1 MIHSLTIQG
10 YQSVRKRTDLTL
22 GRFTVVTGPTG
33 SGKTSL
39 IRALRLL
46 AFNQRGTSYISH
58 GEKLASVVMGFP
70 VPGVQ
75 PYCAVGIHRGQRG
88 TDKYIIATMPE
99 EGEHTEQEEF
109 TKLGGKVPEQIA
121 ALLRLTDLNFAGQFD
136 RPFLLDDS
144 GSEVAR
150 VLGRLTNVTVIFEA
164 AREGSRRK
172 GEVARDLKKAEAEIA
187 RLTAEAERFARLR
200 EHISSVES
208 AESALAS
215 AEHAETR
222 AARLRALTG
231 ALRTAQAHSAAIV
244 LPEPPDMAK
253 LEELAARHKLLTIG
267 ISGIRGERIIAT
279 RHDQLAR
286 GFAVTEAQAGAE
298 VSHLLREAGVCP
310 TCGTKIGGDHG
321 EHADRPG

>member
-46 AFNQRGTSYISH
+46 AFNQRGTAYISH
-58 GEKLASVVMGFP
+58 GAKEAVVCLAFP
-70 VPGVQ
+70 VPGDH
-75 PYCAVGIHRGQRG
+75 PYCAVAITRGSRG
-88 TDKYIIATMPE
+88 ADKYTITAAPE
-99 EGEHTEQEEF
+99 DGDPSSREF
-109 TKLGGKVPEQIA
+109 TKLGGKVPDHIQG
-121 ALLRLTDLNFAGQFD
+121 LLRLTDLNFAGQFD

-172 GEVARDLKKAEAEIA
+172 GEVARDLKRAEAEIE
-187 RLTAEAERFARLR
+187 RLKAEAARFTRLR

-208 AESALAS
+208 AEAAL
-215 AEHAETR
+215 E
-222 AARLRALTG
+222 AATLNDRRVQRLMDLTG
-231 ALRTAQAHSAAIV
+231 LLRTAQAHSAAIV
-244 LPEPPDMAK
+244 LPEPPDLAK
-253 LEELAARHKLLTIG
+253 LEELAARRELLAG
-267 ISGIRGERIIAT
+267 RIRVIRSERLAVA
-279 RHDQLAR
+279 RCDQLAR
-286 GFAVTEAQAGAE
+286 GHVIAEAQAGAE
-298 VSHLLREAGVCP
+298 VSRLLREAGVCP
-310 TCGTKIGGDHG
+310 TCGTTIGGDHG